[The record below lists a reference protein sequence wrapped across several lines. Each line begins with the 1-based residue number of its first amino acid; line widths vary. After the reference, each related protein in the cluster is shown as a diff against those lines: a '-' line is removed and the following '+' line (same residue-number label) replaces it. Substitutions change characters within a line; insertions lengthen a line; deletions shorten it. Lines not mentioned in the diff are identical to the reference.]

1 MLWGEDLYIPATGT
15 ILPFFFTFNLLSSS
29 QMASDGQFMA
39 LQSVHK
45 LLGNKYAFNDGLVT
59 VIYQIHLP

>member
-1 MLWGEDLYIPATGT
+1 
-15 ILPFFFTFNLLSSS
+15 
-29 QMASDGQFMA
+29 MASDGQFMA

-59 VIYQIHLP
+59 VIYQIPTLEEPVVLHLLLSGL